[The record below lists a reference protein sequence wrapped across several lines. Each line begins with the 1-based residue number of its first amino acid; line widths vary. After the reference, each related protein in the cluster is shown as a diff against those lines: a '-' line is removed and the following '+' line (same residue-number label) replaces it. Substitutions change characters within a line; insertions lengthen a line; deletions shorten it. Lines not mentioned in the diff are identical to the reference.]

1 MATKKKNIPTQA
13 DLKIHYAYLD
23 DRFGVHEGRLI
34 PIEIYRNG
42 TIELVKLYMDQ
53 INPGIIRTDVNA
65 KNPVR
70 LFNMRGG
77 QYQEPKLVWLYHT
90 GKYPQNAVMH
100 KDGNRLNCKIK
111 NLELTNAA
119 YITPSSSGVAG
130 IHQLTTGTNAY
141 MWTAT
146 YTKNQYEERAVDKD
160 GHILHKDG
168 WKTKGWH
175 MRKTKIINKRSRIL
189 IGYYQT
195 KERAIKAL
203 RLYTNEVE
211 HAICRY
217 RTDMKL
223 KRLFLTLNG
232 MFPNNPSSA
241 TWHYIQLLYNRGV
254 ITEAE
259 ALHYMDV
266 LGHGNKILPL
276 RDE

>member
-1 MATKKKNIPTQA
+1 MARKKKNTPTQA
-13 DLKIHYAYLD
+13 DLKMYYAYLD
-23 DRFGVHEGRLI
+23 DRFGEHEGRLV
-34 PIEIYRNG
+34 PIDIYQNG
-42 TIELVKLYMDQ
+42 TIELVKLYMEQ
-53 INPGIIRTDVNA
+53 IDPGIIRTDQNA

-70 LFNMRGG
+70 LFNMRGV
-77 QYQEPKLVWLYHT
+77 QHQEPKLVWLYHT
-90 GKYPQNAVMH
+90 GKYPQTALLH

-111 NLELTNAA
+111 NLEITNVISIAQ
-119 YITPSSSGVAG
+119 SSSGVPG
-130 IHQLTTGTNAY
+130 VHQLTTGTNAY
-141 MWTAT
+141 MWQAV
-146 YTKNQYEERAVDKD
+146 YTKNTYVEVPVDED
-160 GHILHKDG
+160 GKPLFSDG

-175 MRKTKIINKRSRIL
+175 RRKTKVITKRNQKH

-259 ALHYMDV
+259 ALYYMDV